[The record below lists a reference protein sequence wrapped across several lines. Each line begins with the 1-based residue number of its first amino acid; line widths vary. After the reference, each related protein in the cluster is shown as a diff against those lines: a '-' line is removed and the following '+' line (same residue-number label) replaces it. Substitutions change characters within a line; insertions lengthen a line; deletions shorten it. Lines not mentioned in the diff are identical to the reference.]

1 MNGVLLINKEKG
13 ITSSDVV
20 VKLKHILNTKKVGH
34 TGTLDPLA
42 QGLMLVTV
50 GKATK
55 ISNLLVEKYKEYI
68 ATFELGYQTDT
79 YDTEGKVINKS
90 DKIVEKDEIIK
101 VINSYKKTYLQEVPI
116 YSSVKVNGKKLYE
129 YARNNIEVELPKRE
143 VEIKDIEILSI
154 EENKVV
160 IKTFVSKGTYIRSLI
175 NDIGKSLETYAT
187 MTDLIRTKV
196 DKYNLEDAY
205 TLEDVEENNYKLL
218 SIEEVL
224 DYPKIELDDELYKKV
239 SNGVKLSNDYNI
251 NDKVILKYNDHL
263 VAIYE
268 EKDNYLIPFIV
279 FNL

>member
-42 QGLMLVTV
+42 EGLMLVTV

-55 ISNLLVEKYKEYI
+55 ISNLLTEKYKEYI

-90 DKIVEKDEIIK
+90 DKVVEKDEIIK
-101 VINSYKKTYLQEVPI
+101 VINSYKKSYLQEVPI

-175 NDIGKSLETYAT
+175 NDIGMSLETYAT

-239 SNGVKLSNDYNI
+239 SNGVKISNDYNI
-251 NDKVILKYNDHL
+251 NDKVILKYNNHL

>member
-42 QGLMLVTV
+42 EGLMLVTV

-55 ISNLLVEKYKEYI
+55 ISNLLTEKYKEYI

-90 DKIVEKDEIIK
+90 DKVVEKDEIIK
-101 VINSYKKTYLQEVPI
+101 VINSYKKSYLQEVPI

-175 NDIGKSLETYAT
+175 NDIGMSLETYAT

-224 DYPKIELDDELYKKV
+224 DYPKIELSDELYKKV
-239 SNGVKLSNDYNI
+239 SNGVKISNDYNI
-251 NDKVILKYNDHL
+251 NDKVILKYNNHL

-268 EKDNYLIPFIV
+268 EKDNNLIPFIV